1 VGSAGRPCRG
11 MEKRPVKGVH
21 LTLQPRLEALIS
33 SLYSSTPSATPTQG
47 YSAIPNNRR
56 IDFVRDALFS
66 QSIHLLTLLNNP
78 LNVELLTRHILQSPA
93 IWAPASRRPAQ
104 RYARIVA
111 GFHSAV
117 GWKLTDWNEGEGG
130 LSVDEW
136 ILAIGRGATGSSML
150 HQLDGVDY
158 SIAMEASLALFGV
171 KVGFEGRCPSID

>member
-1 VGSAGRPCRG
+1 MTWKPKRSPLIFPLQATLRTEERNVGSAGRPRRG
-11 MEKRPVKGVH
+11 MEKRPVNGVH

-93 IWAPASRRPAQ
+93 IWGPTPRPVQ
-104 RYARIVA
+104 RYTRIVA

-130 LSVDEW
+130 LSIDDW

-150 HQLDGVDY
+150 Q
-158 SIAMEASLALFGV
+158 
-171 KVGFEGRCPSID
+171 